1 MNVERIY
8 NILLNEYNTDRLKI
22 EEELERAINENSEI
36 SLKIT
41 KIKTLMNRLASLEM
55 VVNKVKEMFT
65 IENK

>member
-36 SLKIT
+36 SSKIT
-41 KIKTLMNRLASLEM
+41 KIKTLINKLASLEM
-55 VVNKVKEMFT
+55 EVNKVKEMFT

>member
-36 SLKIT
+36 SSKIT
-41 KIKTLMNRLASLEM
+41 KIKTLINRLASLEM
-55 VVNKVKEMFT
+55 EVNKVKEMFT